1 VVGCGT
7 LSTSVDSRGGGEA
20 DAADMSVG
28 GDDGRGDGRGGR
40 RRGGDLVFDLA

>member
-1 VVGCGT
+1 M
-7 LSTSVDSRGGGEA
+7 LSTSVDSRGGGET